1 MRAMPPSTSSS
12 PTVRPTE
19 VGIPADPAERH
30 RVVAGTFTD
39 RVRGV
44 RDWGAPSPVA
54 AWTARDVVR
63 HLVEWFP
70 GFLAGG
76 TGIALVAG
84 PSVDDDPV
92 GAWEA
97 QADGVQR
104 LLDDP
109 ASAGLVL
116 VNPHI
121 GEIPLPA
128 AIDRF
133 YTVDVF
139 MHTWDLAR
147 ATGQDD
153 TLDAD
158 LCEEL
163 VTGMASVEAA
173 MRGSGQYGAAV
184 AVPADAGPQ
193 QRLLGFIGRD
203 PDWRPPGR

>member
-1 MRAMPPSTSSS
+1 VTL
-12 PTVRPTE
+12 
-19 VGIPADPAERH
+19 PADPAERH
-30 RVVAGTFTD
+30 CSVAGTFTD

-44 RDWGAPSPVA
+44 RDWGLPTPVA
-54 AWTARDVVR
+54 AWVARDVVR

-97 QADGVQR
+97 QADAVQR

-109 ASAGLVL
+109 VTVDLVL
-116 VNPHI
+116 TNPHV
-121 GEIPLPA
+121 GELPLPA

-153 TLDAD
+153 TLDPD

-163 VTGMASVEAA
+163 VTGMAGVEAA

-184 AVPADAGPQ
+184 PVPADAPPQ
-193 QRLLGFIGRD
+193 DRLLGFIGRD
-203 PDWRPPGR
+203 PGWRPAGR